1 MTGGRCMQGQFLPAY
16 ILGGQ
21 KTFFP
26 FETFCPKMHNLV
38 TKNIW
43 VKFRGKIKT
52 LSTHNLLSEIC
63 SNLFEFCRKFGVSVK
78 KLQLTAQP
86 TF

>member
-1 MTGGRCMQGQFLPAY
+1 
-16 ILGGQ
+16 
-21 KTFFP
+21 
-26 FETFCPKMHNLV
+26 LV